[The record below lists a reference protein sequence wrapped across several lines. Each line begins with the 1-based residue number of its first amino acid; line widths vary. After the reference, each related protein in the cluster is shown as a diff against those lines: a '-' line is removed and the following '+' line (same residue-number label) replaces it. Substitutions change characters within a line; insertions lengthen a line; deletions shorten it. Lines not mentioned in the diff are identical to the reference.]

1 MHNKSNHK
9 FFVFSISILLLGCY
23 PNYRWEGNRSFYI
36 DKKGVKH
43 YVKLYYKGIQ
53 ITQKGRN
60 GIDSVYEIKW
70 FCIHSLISNIIL
82 FNIYKFDRIDISV
95 SDKTLLYIL
104 ISSNLPLKNSL
115 KSICFPIV
123 NIPDLISVVT

>member
-1 MHNKSNHK
+1 MMHNKSNHK

-60 GIDSVYEIKW
+60 GIDSVYEIK
-70 FCIHSLISNIIL
+70 
-82 FNIYKFDRIDISV
+82 
-95 SDKTLLYIL
+95 
-104 ISSNLPLKNSL
+104 
-115 KSICFPIV
+115 
-123 NIPDLISVVT
+123 